1 MQGSLYMQISKVM
14 KRFIIKIALFFAL
27 IVVADVLCGFA
38 LGYFAQHAK
47 GGFSQR
53 DTYICD
59 KLETDILLMGSSRC
73 VRHYNPQIISDSL
86 GMSCYNSGQMGNG
99 IILNYGSLR
108 MIDERKK
115 PKIVVYDIAPGFDI
129 FLGDDN
135 HRYLTWLKQHYERNG
150 IADIFESVDPTEKYK
165 MMSQMYRYNS
175 RIIELMSDY
184 LYPISNIRADG
195 FSPHKGELDQ
205 TKIRSGVEK
214 EKMLVVDSIKLA
226 YINRMIDELDGAK
239 LYFVV
244 SPRWYG
250 LDSVQFQPII
260 DICQEHSIP
269 FIDFA
274 NNPKYVHQD
283 IYFKDGNHMN
293 ELGADEFTKD
303 LVACLKNSLLK

>member
-1 MQGSLYMQISKVM
+1 MQISKDM
-14 KRFIIKIALFFAL
+14 KQFIIKIALFFTL
-27 IVVADVLCGFA
+27 IVVADILVGFA

-59 KLETDILLMGSSRC
+59 KLETDFLLMGSSRC
-73 VRHYNPQIISDSL
+73 VRHYNPQIITDSL
-86 GMSCYNSGQMGNG
+86 GLSCYNSGQMGNG
-99 IILNYGSLR
+99 IILNYGRLR

-115 PKIVVYDIAPGFDI
+115 PKVVIYDIAPDFDLFI
-129 FLGDDN
+129 GDDN
-135 HRYLTWLKQHYERNG
+135 HRYLSWLKQHYERNG
-150 IADIFESVDPTEKYK
+150 IADIFECVDPTEKYK
-165 MMSQMYRYNS
+165 MMSQLYRYNS

-184 LYPISNIRADG
+184 LHPISDATADG
-195 FSPHKGELDQ
+195 FSPLKGELDR
-205 TKIRSGVEK
+205 TKIKTSSKRVK
-214 EKMLVVDSIKLA
+214 KLDVDKVKLD
-226 YINRMIDELDGAK
+226 YINKLIDELDGVK

-250 LDSVQFQPII
+250 MDSVQIQPII
-260 DICQEHSIP
+260 DICQKRNIP

-293 ELGADEFTKD
+293 ERGANEFTRD
-303 LVACLKNSLLK
+303 LIGCLKNEMLQ